1 MVAMPEM
8 KTVFTL
14 LLILFLAFCCYHL
27 TFRRVR
33 LPLPA
38 RRLYLTGTE
47 MLFVG
52 VLLGPA
58 VLDILDGPTRRAL
71 SPLST
76 LVLGWIGM
84 IYGCQFEL
92 ARHRKYPV
100 EHVIAALFQATVT
113 FGAVVAVSAAVFLK
127 MGWPPA
133 TWLPFTLLAGA
144 TAACSAQAGIALMSA
159 DGVNRN
165 RKTVAFLRYVSSIDG
180 LLAMAVHGGVFL
192 LLAFPGARHDVPWAW
207 PLGILAAN
215 GALILLFFLLI
226 DRRRP
231 EAELGLVVVGMILL
245 ISGMAANLGFSPLV
259 ASFLAGLIIVNFS
272 GEKERI
278 YRILIPAEKPAY
290 MVLLVFLGALWQ
302 IPGPWVFAGA
312 ALYCVIRVLAK
323 LVAVDLL
330 TRFLPGLKGYPPR
343 MGLGLIEQGGL
354 PLALLLDI
362 VFRIDGPYVSGIVGL
377 ILVAVVINELIS
389 PLFLGA
395 ILGSAS

>member
-1 MVAMPEM
+1 M

-14 LLILFLAFCCYHL
+14 LLILFLAFSAYHL

-47 MLFVG
+47 MLFLG

-84 IYGCQFEL
+84 IYGFQFEL
-92 ARHRKYPV
+92 GRHRKFPV

-113 FGAVVAVSAAVFLK
+113 FGVIVAVAVAVILTV
-127 MGWPPA
+127 GPPPSVR
-133 TWLPFTLLAGA
+133 WLPLTLLAGA
-144 TAACSAQAGIALMSA
+144 TAACSAQAGLALMSA
-159 DGVNRN
+159 DGVSRN

-192 LLAFPGARHDVPWAW
+192 LLASPGARPGQPWTW

-215 GALILLFFLLI
+215 GTLILLFFLLI
-226 DRRRP
+226 GRRRP

-245 ISGMAANLGFSPLV
+245 ISGVAANLGFSPLV
-259 ASFLAGLIIVNFS
+259 ASFLAGLLIVNFS
-272 GEKERI
+272 REKERI
-278 YRILIPAEKPAY
+278 YRISIPAEKPAY
-290 MVLLVFLGALWQ
+290 LVLLVFLGALWQ
-302 IPGPWVFAGA
+302 VPGPWVFAGA
-312 ALYCVIRVLAK
+312 ALYCAIRVLGK
-323 LVAVDLL
+323 LAAVDLL
-330 TRFLPGLKGYPPR
+330 TRLLPGLNGYPPR

-362 VFRIDGPYVSGIVGL
+362 GSRIDGPYISTTVGL
-377 ILVAVVINELIS
+377 ILVAIVINELIS
-389 PLFLGA
+389 PLFLGL
-395 ILGSAS
+395 ILGGTSHGRSP